1 MEKQK
6 WREDPHYSKRDSIS
20 NEEVEERKS
29 FLAKLLGKEKL
40 DNLDDQSNAL
50 EIEMMTK
57 LGKSEN
63 EIHTRLTEMGYE
75 QKSGRQ
81 EKIPPI
87 QPLSDGTEVAPDITT
102 PPRDSFEVP
111 IKSKES
117 EENFTSGRKVKF
129 NDFDI
134 QNPEIPTKEDEFVSL
149 VDEENSVVNISNL
162 TLAECRE
169 IIGALEST
177 IVEVAKTKTNQSLKF
192 RGKTRSIN
200 FSIVYIS
207 EDNQEIISVTG
218 RDVED
223 ENDKGSYCHDFEID
237 GMTIGDWNKL
247 RSLIQK

>member
-6 WREDPHYSKRDSIS
+6 WHKDPYYPKRDSIS

-29 FLAKLLGKEKL
+29 FLAKLLGKEKI

-57 LGKSEN
+57 LGKSED
-63 EIHTRLTEMGYE
+63 EINDRLTEMGYKQE
-75 QKSGRQ
+75 NGGQK
-81 EKIPPI
+81 KIRPI
-87 QPLSDGTEVAPDITT
+87 QPLSDGTEVASDITT

-111 IKSKES
+111 RKLEES
-117 EENFTSGRKVKF
+117 EENFTHGREVKF
-129 NDFDI
+129 SGFGI

-149 VDEENSVVNISNL
+149 VDEENSAVNISNL
-162 TLAECRE
+162 TLVECRE
-169 IIGALEST
+169 IIGALDLA

-207 EDNQEIISVTG
+207 EDDQEIISVTG

-237 GMTIGDWNKL
+237 RMTIEDWGKL
-247 RSLIQK
+247 KSLVQK